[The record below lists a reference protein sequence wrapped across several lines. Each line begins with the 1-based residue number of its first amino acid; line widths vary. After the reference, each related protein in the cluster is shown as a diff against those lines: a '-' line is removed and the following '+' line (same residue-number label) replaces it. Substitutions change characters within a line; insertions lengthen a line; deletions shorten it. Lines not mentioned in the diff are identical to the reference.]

1 MITPLTLTDLRHV
14 SYTLRDILSKILFH
28 FPYMPFIAS
37 FLKVPSPFL
46 GVRTTI
52 SLELE
57 PAVWVPTL
65 SFAKMQVSAW
75 SLPSFH
81 QGMYARS

>member
-1 MITPLTLTDLRHV
+1 MITPLTLTDLP
-14 SYTLRDILSKILFH
+14 YILRDILSKILFH

-57 PAVWVPTL
+57 PAATRL
-65 SFAKMQVSAW
+65 VST
-75 SLPSFH
+75 
-81 QGMYARS
+81 